1 MRKKYKTFFI
11 LAGAVMI
18 WLGVKLLLAALSA
31 AALVVGAALI
41 FVGMRVITGSGGV

>member
-1 MRKKYKTFFI
+1 MQKRYRTLFI

-31 AALVVGAALI
+31 AAAAVGAVMI
-41 FVGMRVITGSGGV
+41 FAGMRVITRTGGI

>member
-1 MRKKYKTFFI
+1 MQKKYRTLFI

-31 AALVVGAALI
+31 AAVVIGAVMI
-41 FVGMRVITGSGGV
+41 FAGMRVITRSGGI